1 MDLETESLVKKA
13 RLGNDEAFYELIKQ
27 RKELLYRTAY
37 AYVKNR
43 DDALDIV
50 SDTVY
55 KAYRSLRKL
64 KKPSL
69 FNTWL
74 TRILI
79 NCSLDHLHRR
89 KRAIPVKELAH
100 VPVQARE
107 SSEKLDLYRA
117 IDKLD
122 DRCRTVIILKYF
134 HDLTIREVAEIMQ
147 CPQGTVKTYLHKALN
162 SLRIELKEDW
172 LND

>member
-1 MDLETESLVKKA
+1 
-13 RLGNDEAFYELIKQ
+13 
-27 RKELLYRTAY
+27 
-37 AYVKNR
+37 
-43 DDALDIV
+43 
-50 SDTVY
+50 
-55 KAYRSLRKL
+55 
-64 KKPSL
+64 
-69 FNTWL
+69 
-74 TRILI
+74 LI

>member
-13 RLGNDEAFYELIKQ
+13 RLGNDSAFYELIQQ
-27 RKELLYRTAY
+27 RKELMYRTAY
-37 AYVKNR
+37 SYVRNR

-64 KKPSL
+64 KEPAF

-89 KRAIPVKELAH
+89 KRTIPVNELADM
-100 VPVQARE
+100 PGQAKDL
-107 SSEKLDLYRA
+107 SEKLDLHRA

-122 DRCRTVIILKYF
+122 DRCRTVIILKYL

-162 SLRIELKEDW
+162 SLRVELKEDW